1 MEITLTK
8 ENFDA
13 EIGGDTP
20 ILVDFWA
27 SWCGPCKMLMPIID
41 QIAKEADGKYKVGK
55 VNVDEQGELAMRYG
69 IQSIPTLIVFKN
81 GEEVNR
87 SLGVRPKGAILEMLK

>member
-13 EIGGDTP
+13 EIGGETP